1 MPSMEYVFK
10 RAEEFAWA
18 ALVAVAVFWAE
29 VLLTFD
35 PDTITDWRAW
45 AIAGLS
51 GSVRAA
57 VAAIIAARTK
67 RTS

>member
-10 RAEEFAWA
+10 RGQEFGWA
-18 ALVAVAVFWAE
+18 ALIAVAVFWAE
-29 VLLTFD
+29 VLVTFD
-35 PDTITDWRAW
+35 PNTITNWRAW
-45 AIAGLS
+45 AVAGAG

-67 RTS
+67 PL